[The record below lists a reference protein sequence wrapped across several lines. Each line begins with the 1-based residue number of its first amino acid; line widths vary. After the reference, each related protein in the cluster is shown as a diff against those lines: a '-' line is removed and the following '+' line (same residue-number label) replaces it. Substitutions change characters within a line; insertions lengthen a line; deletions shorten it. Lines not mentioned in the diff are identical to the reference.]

1 MKDCIKPNVK
11 TDMWETAGPT
21 MNSENTLHEKCV
33 ECRKKCNDT
42 ENK

>member
-1 MKDCIKPNVK
+1 MQRQIKEIYKDNKREI
-11 TDMWETAGPT
+11 AGPT